1 MGGCEWP
8 RPPLPCIIVTQ
19 AISCLEVWEKKKK
32 NPGWGQRGWGGGDRR
47 ERRPGGA
54 SGGQRLSPAS
64 FEPPRV
70 PSLRAGG
77 RETQFLAALLW
88 GIWKDRGGVGGGSHT
103 PPSGGVGAT
112 AAGTACLVT
121 PARALTG
128 LAFFFFAK
136 LPLSFLPAQGRVEFA
151 VLLSLF
157 LTWSAFRSSPW
168 VWARNWSASL
178 LFQKPPD
185 DGWEPLWVFHWQLLL
200 EAAEGWGFLVL
211 LGGGWENR
219 LIILTE
225 S

>member
-1 MGGCEWP
+1 M
-8 RPPLPCIIVTQ
+8 
-19 AISCLEVWEKKKK
+19 
-32 NPGWGQRGWGGGDRR
+32 
-47 ERRPGGA
+47 
-54 SGGQRLSPAS
+54 
-64 FEPPRV
+64 
-70 PSLRAGG
+70 
-77 RETQFLAALLW
+77 
-88 GIWKDRGGVGGGSHT
+88 GGGSHT

-151 VLLSLF
+151 VLFSLF

-185 DGWEPLWVFHWQLLL
+185 NGWEPLWVFHWQLLL
-200 EAAEGWGFLVL
+200 EAAEGWGFLFL

-219 LIILTE
+219 LIILME